1 MNWIVY
7 NFVLL
12 IRFYYITQWNQIH
25 RDEIKKEMELS
36 ISHVLNLS
44 NMYIFISLNMIFIN

>member
-1 MNWIVY
+1 MKWIVY

-36 ISHVLNLS
+36 ISHVRNLS